1 MDCPYCKKTFSNEYI
16 AKNHIATSK
25 KCIAIQTQLGVTCA
39 KIAFPCV
46 YCRKEFTSKR
56 RCDNHLVLCKYKIK
70 ADSITEVNRIKKE
83 LEERVYEVDD
93 KFEQMASDLRNHKEE
108 LEFTLQKTK
117 ENFELELQ
125 KKDEQLQRELKK
137 KDEQIAQLTEKLKKT
152 PPKVTN
158 KIKHNNNIENQ
169 TNHITIYNIMTP
181 DAVEDF
187 FQKNY
192 KLDTLLGG
200 QKALARFV
208 NDGFLKKAP
217 VYVCGD
223 RSRQK
228 FYIIKDGKKMEDTDC
243 EEILKLTTPGLPSV
257 KQVYNDALFTEF
269 TEDVTED
276 DIQDN
281 YREICGMKQDHADFK
296 FELSK
301 IAPSSDEQS
310 SSTTDWKKMLEDME
324 RDMLPNESRQKNE
337 KMEQTEV
344 IKKPDIM
351 GYSRGKLMV
360 YRDRYRKDGT
370 IKGPPSIMTQ
380 IEKDETA
387 RTEYISFLQS

>member
-1 MDCPYCKKTFSNEYI
+1 MDCPYCKKTFANEYI
-16 AKNHIATSK
+16 AKNHISTSK
-25 KCIAIQTQLGVTCA
+25 KCIAIQTQLGVTCN
-39 KIAFPCV
+39 KITFPCV
-46 YCRKEFTSKR
+46 YCKKDFTSKR
-56 RCDNHLVLCKYKIK
+56 RCDNHLVLCKHKIK
-70 ADSITEVNRIKKE
+70 SDSITEVNRIKKE
-83 LEERVYEVDD
+83 IEEQTRKKVCEVDD
-93 KFEQMASDLRNHKEE
+93 KVEQMASDFRNHKEE

-117 ENFELELQ
+117 EDFERELQ
-125 KKDEQLQRELKK
+125 KKDEQ
-137 KDEQIAQLTEKLKKT
+137 IAQLTQLTEKLKKT

-281 YREICGMKQDHADFK
+281 YREICGMNQDRADFK

-301 IAPSSDEQS
+301 IAPSSEEQS
-310 SSTTDWKKMLEDME
+310 STTTDWKKMLEEME
-324 RDMLPNESRQKNE
+324 RDMLPNESKQKPE

-370 IKGPPSIMTQ
+370 VKGPPSIMTQ
-380 IEKDETA
+380 IETDEKSRA
-387 RTEYISFLQS
+387 EYIEFLQS